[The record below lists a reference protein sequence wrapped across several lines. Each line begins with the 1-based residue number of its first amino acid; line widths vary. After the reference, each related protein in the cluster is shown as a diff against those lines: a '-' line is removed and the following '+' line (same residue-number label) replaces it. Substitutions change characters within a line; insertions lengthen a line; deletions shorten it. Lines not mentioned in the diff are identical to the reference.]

1 MTKYG
6 AMESHS
12 HEPRGDDQQQ
22 SIDSPSTEPLGYQW
36 PSSRLS
42 SHDMKRLCI
51 IRHAINKP
59 ITRLLQDA
67 VDLLWEATEAERK
80 AAQERVIA
88 AQAEFRAKYEARLR
102 GEALAIESQASKV
115 AENSSASPKTTEAL

>member
-1 MTKYG
+1 
-6 AMESHS
+6 MESHEPAAATSDDRS
-12 HEPRGDDQQQ
+12 HVDAA
-22 SIDSPSTEPLGYQW
+22 STEPIGYQW

-67 VDLLWEATEAERK
+67 VDLLWNATEVERK
-80 AAQERVIA
+80 LAQERVLA
-88 AQAEFRAKYEARLR
+88 AQQAFRAKCEARLR
-102 GEALAIESQASKV
+102 GEKLAEESQTMKV
-115 AENSSASPKTTEAL
+115 AENTPGPAKTTEAL

>member
-6 AMESHS
+6 AMENQS
-12 HEPRGDDQQQ
+12 HEPHSDERPQP
-22 SIDSPSTEPLGYQW
+22 IDSPSTEPLGYQW

-67 VDLLWEATEAERK
+67 VDLLWEATESERK
-80 AAQERVIA
+80 GAQERVLA
-88 AQAEFRAKYEARLR
+88 AQAEFLAKCEARLR
-102 GEALAIESQASKV
+102 GEALAIESHALNV
-115 AENSSASPKTTEAL
+115 AENSSVSPKTTEVM